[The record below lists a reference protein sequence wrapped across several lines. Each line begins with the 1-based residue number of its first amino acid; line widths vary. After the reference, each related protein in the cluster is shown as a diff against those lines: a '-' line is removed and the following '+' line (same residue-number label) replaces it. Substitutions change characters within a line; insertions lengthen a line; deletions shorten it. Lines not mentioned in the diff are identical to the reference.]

1 MAGKPTDSEQVSQGV
16 DELISKLRQEGVD
29 AGAAE
34 AEKMLRAARD
44 KAKAIQREAESK
56 SKQKISEAQ
65 KKADALLHG
74 GQEALKTAMRDM
86 VLTLK
91 TELTDVFGTDVRRL
105 VERELSNPELLKTL
119 ILEIA
124 GKLSRDANIDKDSNL
139 EFILP
144 EDALDLT
151 DLQNSPEHLEN
162 SPLTEFVFGL
172 TRDMLIEGVSFTT
185 SRDVKGGMNVKLEDR
200 DLILDF
206 TEQAVASM
214 LLEHL
219 QPRFRAIL
227 EGVVR

>member
-34 AEKMLRAARD
+34 AEKMLKAARD

-65 KKADALLHG
+65 KKADALLQG

>member
-34 AEKMLRAARD
+34 AEKMLKAARD

-124 GKLSRDANIDKDSNL
+124 GKLSREANIDKDSNL

>member
-1 MAGKPTDSEQVSQGV
+1 MGGKPTDSEQVSQGV
-16 DELISKLRQEGVD
+16 DELILKLRQEGVD

-34 AEKMLRAARD
+34 AEKVLKAAQE
-44 KAKAIQREAESK
+44 KAKAILADAE
-56 SKQKISEAQ
+56 KQSNQKVSEAQ
-65 KKADALLHG
+65 KKADALLNG

-91 TELTDVFGTDVRRL
+91 TELTEGFRTDVKRL
-105 VERELSNPELLKTL
+105 VERELAKPELLKTL

-124 GKLSRDANIDKDSNL
+124 GKLSADADIDKNAKL

-144 EDALDLT
+144 ENAVGLS
-151 DLQNSPEHLEN
+151 DLQNSPEQIES

-172 TRDMLIEGVSFTT
+172 TRDMLIDGVSFTT
-185 SRDVKGGMNVKLEDR
+185 STDVKGGMSVKLEDR
-200 DLILDF
+200 DLVLDF

>member
-1 MAGKPTDSEQVSQGV
+1 MNVESMHPDRVSQGV
-16 DELISKLRQEGVD
+16 DELIAKLRQEGVD
-29 AGAAE
+29 AGNAE
-34 AEKMLRAARD
+34 AEKVLNAARQ
-44 KAKAIQREAESK
+44 KAKEIMADAE
-56 SKQKISEAQ
+56 KQSMHKINEAQ
-65 KKADALLHG
+65 KKANAFLNG

-91 TELTDVFGTDVRRL
+91 TELTEVFRTDVKRL
-105 VERELSNPELLKTL
+105 VQRELKKPELLKAL

-124 GKLSRDANIDKDSNL
+124 GKLSVDANIDKDSKL
-139 EFILP
+139 EFMLP
-144 EDALDLT
+144 ENVVDLN
-151 DLQNSPEHLEN
+151 DLRSSPEQIEN

-172 TRDMLIEGVSFTT
+172 TRDMLIEGVNFKT
-185 SRDVKGGMNVKLEDR
+185 SNDVKGGMSVKLEDR
-200 DLILDF
+200 DLVLDF

>member
-1 MAGKPTDSEQVSQGV
+1 MGVKPTHSDQVSQGV
-16 DELISKLRQEGVD
+16 DELILKLRQEGVD

-34 AEKMLRAARD
+34 AD
-44 KAKAIQREAESK
+44 KVLKASREQAKAILADAENQA
-56 SKQKISEAQ
+56 KQKIS
-65 KKADALLHG
+65 DAKIKSDSLLNG

-91 TELTDVFGTDVRRL
+91 SKLTDGFRTDVKRL
-105 VERELSNPELLKTL
+105 VERELANPELLKTL

-124 GKLSRDANIDKDSNL
+124 GKLSVDADIESSANI

-144 EDALDLT
+144 ENVVCLT
-151 DLQNSPEHLEN
+151 DLRSTPEKMEN
-162 SPLTEFVFGL
+162 SPLTELVFGL
-172 TRDMLIEGVSFTT
+172 TRDMLLEGVSFTT
-185 SRDVKGGMNVKLEDR
+185 SSDVTGGMSIKMEDR

>member
-124 GKLSRDANIDKDSNL
+124 GKLSREANIDKDSNL

>member
-1 MAGKPTDSEQVSQGV
+1 MSVESIHPERVSQGV

-29 AGAAE
+29 AGNAE
-34 AEKMLRAARD
+34 AEKVLSAARE
-44 KAKAIQREAESK
+44 KAKAIVDDAE
-56 SKQKISEAQ
+56 KQSRNKVTEAQ
-65 KKADALLHG
+65 KKADAFLNG
-74 GQEALKTAMRDM
+74 GKEALKTAMRDM

-91 TELTDVFGTDVRRL
+91 TELTEGFRTDVKRL
-105 VERELSNPELLKTL
+105 VERELENPELLKAL

-124 GKLSRDANIDKDSNL
+124 GKLKLDANIDKHSKL

-144 EDALDLT
+144 EIIVDLN
-151 DLQNSPEHLEN
+151 DLRSSPEQIDN

-172 TRDMLIEGVSFTT
+172 TRDMLIEGVNFKT
-185 SRDVKGGMNVKLEDR
+185 SNDIKGGMSVKMEDR

>member
-1 MAGKPTDSEQVSQGV
+1 MGVKLTHSDQVSQGV
-16 DELISKLRQEGVD
+16 DELILKLRQEGVD

-34 AEKMLRAARD
+34 AD
-44 KAKAIQREAESK
+44 KVLKASREQAKAILADAENQA
-56 SKQKISEAQ
+56 KQKISDA
-65 KKADALLHG
+65 KKKSESLLNG

-91 TELTDVFGTDVRRL
+91 SDLTDGFRTDVKRL
-105 VERELSNPELLKTL
+105 VERELANPELLKTL

-124 GKLSRDANIDKDSNL
+124 GKLSVDADIENSSNI

-144 EDALDLT
+144 ENVVGLT
-151 DLQNSPEHLEN
+151 DLRSSPEKIEN
-162 SPLTEFVFGL
+162 SPLTELVFGL
-172 TRDMLIEGVSFTT
+172 THDMLLEGVSFTT
-185 SRDVKGGMNVKLEDR
+185 SSDVTGGMSIKLEDR